1 RYDNAEASAGEALV
15 LDPRF
20 TKACYRRGLARK
32 GNLDLDRA
40 AVVTY
45 DPPHPACRKVAPRP
59 TRIVHTNVRLSN
71 RLEEE
76 PNSAEAKTALGETL
90 DLMRARND
98 EDDVAVFDDETPR
111 LSEPKAELELESVS
125 DSSDWNHDVNGI
137 ACRFYNHDGY
147 LCGTRCRLSHAPDY
161 RIVRDRLGRNVCVF
175 LLLGNCKFGDLG
187 CIYSHD
193 KKYLPSE

>member
-1 RYDNAEASAGEALV
+1 QRYDNAEASAGEALV

-45 DPPHPACRKVAPRP
+45 DPPHLACRKG
-59 TRIVHTNVRLSN
+59 
-71 RLEEE
+71 

-125 DSSDWNHDVNGI
+125 DSSDWNHDGNGI
-137 ACRFYNHDGY
+137 ACRIYNHDGY

-175 LLLGNCKFGDLG
+175 FLLGNGKFGDFG

-193 KKYLPSE
+193 KKYLP